1 MKITR
6 NYAIEMFAQLGHMA
20 LGHLD
25 EVTLTATLDN
35 FNALRKA
42 SEDFDK
48 LREELNKRL
57 YEGMDEKRK
66 EEFFK
71 LVGKLERTKEAEKR
85 EELARLMKDTYSD
98 FYPLYEKHLACIVKL
113 MNKEIEV
120 EITEVDADAFVKGI
134 VKGKQDAPVME
145 IRAYFAPMFKAE
157 EKKDTDFAELD
168 ELLKD

>member
-6 NYAIEMFAQLGHMA
+6 HHAIEMFGQLGHMA

-35 FNALRKA
+35 FNALRKVG
-42 SEDFDK
+42 EEFDK

-71 LVGKLERTKEAEKR
+71 LVTKLEKTKDVDKR
-85 EELARLMKDTYSD
+85 MELVNLMKDTYAD
-98 FYPLYEKHLACIVKL
+98 FFAVYEKHVNVIGKLLAK
-113 MNKEIEV
+113 EV
-120 EITEVDADAFVKGI
+120 EVDITEVDADAFIKGI
-134 VKGKQDAPVME
+134 VKGKADAPVLE
-145 IRAYFAPMFKAE
+145 IRAYFGPMFKTE
-157 EKKDTDFAELD
+157 EKKDIDFTELD
-168 ELLKD
+168 ELLK